1 MRWETVTK
9 RRGFTLTE
17 IMVAIA
23 MSTIVIGSIGVVL
36 VDSQRGWHRMY
47 NRVFSDV
54 VTDSYV
60 ARKAFDAV
68 VRKSSIKRYGLGSNG
83 EFVMVYYYQDSNST
97 MLDGFASF
105 SRSGE
110 ALQAVYGELDAA
122 GTPVSPSINVMT
134 LARNVAAVN
143 FSVAGP
149 CVQMILE
156 LDNGREV
163 MTVTCSAVRHNE

>member
-1 MRWETVTK
+1 MRWEKFTK

-23 MSTIVIGSIGVVL
+23 MSTIVIGGIGVVL

-68 VRKSSIKRYGLGSNG
+68 VRKSSIKRYGLGSN
-83 EFVMVYYYQDSNST
+83 FVMVYYYQDSNST
-97 MLDGFASF
+97 KLDGFAVF
-105 SRSGE
+105 SRGGE
-110 ALQAVYGELDAA
+110 ELQAVYGELDAN
-122 GTPVSPSINVMT
+122 GTPLQGSISAMT
-134 LARNVAAVN
+134 LARNVAAAN

-156 LDNGREV
+156 LDNGKEA